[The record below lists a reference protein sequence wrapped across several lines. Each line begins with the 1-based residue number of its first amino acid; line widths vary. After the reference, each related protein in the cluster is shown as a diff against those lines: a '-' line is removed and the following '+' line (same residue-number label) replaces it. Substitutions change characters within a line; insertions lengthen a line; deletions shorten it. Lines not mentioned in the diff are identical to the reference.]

1 MTEKSK
7 IDAVDLTSKAIS
19 TFCHDLISPISSI
32 ITGLEL
38 LDEENEFVAREQFL
52 KMINVSAQTAST
64 KLQFIRLAF
73 GATNSIELNCELNA
87 IKILAANYLKEEK
100 FELNWNIPEIHAPK
114 ESVKILFNMLLL
126 AIRCNSTNGAITVSL
141 KETNKLPLFYVIAT
155 SSKPSIPPEI
165 SEIFSRENT
174 KLTDTSQVQPYL
186 CRQFAAANNINLKIE
201 EIKNS
206 ISISMV
212 PD

>member
-7 IDAVDLTSKAIS
+7 INAVDLTSKAIS

-32 ITGLEL
+32 TTGLEL
-38 LDEENEFVAREQFL
+38 LEEESEFIAREQFL

-73 GATNSIELNCELNA
+73 GSTSTNELNCKMNT
-87 IKILAANYLKEEK
+87 IQDLATIYLREEK
-100 FELNWNIPEIHAPK
+100 FELNWNIPDIHAPK
-114 ESVKILFNMLLL
+114 EYVKIFLNMLLL
-126 AIRCNSTNGAITVSL
+126 AIRCNSTNGAITASL
-141 KETNKLPLFYVIAT
+141 KETGKFPLFYVVAT
-155 SSKPSIPPEI
+155 SSRPNIPPEI
-165 SEIFSRENT
+165 SEIFNKENT
-174 KLTDTSQVQPYL
+174 ELTDTSQVQPYL
-186 CRQFAAANNINLKIE
+186 CKQFAATNNINLKIE

-212 PD
+212 PV